1 MRMITLYTPKIITKS
16 IMRIN
21 IQPDISLFAHFK
33 HKGKYMVTVRISQL
47 SSKNLYFFSLMHIK
61 ISGKNINFDNKKNQ
75 KGDF

>member
-33 HKGKYMVTVRISQL
+33 HKGKYMVTVRMYIPIIIKKSL
-47 SSKNLYFFSLMHIK
+47 LFFFNAYKNKWKEHKF
-61 ISGKNINFDNKKNQ
+61 
-75 KGDF
+75 